1 MEWRDSTGKRLSD
14 YSRPSVA
21 VDVAVLTVDP
31 ERTGLLVLLHQRDET
46 FATGRW
52 SLPGTFVREHELLSE
67 AVRRALDT
75 KVGVSGRAPQQLHVF
90 DEPNRDDRGRVLS
103 IAHLDLIA
111 FDQLDTTRRPGCLL
125 SPIEGDPPRAVLPDG
140 NSGGLAFDHDQI
152 VAGAVGATRD
162 AYQDRPD
169 PSHLIGPE
177 FTLREL
183 HRLHAAVLGDAV
195 LAKDTFR
202 RRMLPHLVETGRY
215 SDGTVGKPAR
225 LFRRAYV

>member
-1 MEWRDSTGKRLSD
+1 MEWRDSAGKRLRD
-14 YSRPSVA
+14 YPRPSVA

-31 ERTGLLVLLHQRDET
+31 EQGLMVLLHQRDET

-52 SLPGTFVREHELLSE
+52 SLPGTFVREHELLRD
-67 AVRRALDT
+67 AVGRALDT

-90 DEPNRDDRGRVLS
+90 DELDRDDRGRVLS
-103 IAHLDLIA
+103 VAHLDLVA
-111 FDQLDTTRRPGCLL
+111 FDQLDTSRRPGCLL
-125 SPIEGDPPRAVLPDG
+125 APIDGTPPRAVLPDD
-140 NSGGLAFDHDQI
+140 GLAFDHDEI
-152 VAGAVGATRD
+152 VTRAVRSTRA

-169 PSHLIGPE
+169 PHHLIGDE

-183 HRLHAAVLGDAV
+183 HRLHTAVLGDDV

-202 RRMLPHLVETGRY
+202 RHMLPHLVETGRY

-225 LFRRAYV
+225 LFRRANP

>member
-1 MEWRDSTGKRLSD
+1 MEWRDNAGKRLSD
-14 YSRPSVA
+14 YPRPSVA
-21 VDVAVLTVDP
+21 VDVAVLTIDP
-31 ERTGLLVLLHQRDET
+31 ERTSLMVLLHQRDET

-52 SLPGTFVREHELLSE
+52 SLPGTFVREDEQLAE

-90 DEPNRDDRGRVLS
+90 DEPDRDDRGRVLTV
-103 IAHLDLIA
+103 AHLDLIA
-111 FDQLDTTRRPGCLL
+111 FDQLDTSRHPGCLL
-125 SPIEGDPPRAVLPDG
+125 APIHGDPPHAVLPDG
-140 NSGGLAFDHDQI
+140 NSGGLAFDHDEI
-152 VAGAVGATRD
+152 VALAVRSTRA
-162 AYQDRPD
+162 AYRDRPD

-183 HRLHAAVLGDAV
+183 HRLHAAVLGDDI

-202 RRMLPHLVETGRY
+202 RRMLPHLIETGRY

-225 LFRRAYV
+225 LFQRASP